1 MTSALALNLLSSLLA
16 FLLGALA
23 RGLYARWRSIGPA
36 RRFWRVQSSE
46 QVVIVQS
53 DGPGGDTPLPT
64 LYEGDAMAAATVD
77 HYLSTALGVRT
88 IRIER
93 SKTFSLRRDA
103 DSHLVVIGG
112 PNANDFYKRLDG
124 RLEMPYAFELFP
136 RSANLIRLS
145 DNRKLAQEIEEEK
158 TVRDFAV
165 ISFLPNPFSPSRR
178 LVILAGCGTMG
189 TYAAAKM
196 VTSTG
201 IRETAGCCRADTPV
215 SVVIEVEIVDGHMTV
230 PRIVETTPW
239 EPEDT

>member
-1 MTSALALNLLSSLLA
+1 MTSALVLNLLSSLLA

-23 RGLYARWRSIGPA
+23 RGLYARGRSITPA
-36 RRFWRVQSSE
+36 RRVWRIRSSE

-53 DGPGGDTPLPT
+53 DGPGDDTPLPT
-64 LYEGDAMAAATVD
+64 LYEGDAMAAAAID
-77 HYLSTALGVRT
+77 QYLSTALGVKAT
-88 IRIER
+88 RIER

-112 PNANDFYKRLDG
+112 PNANDFYKRIDA

-136 RSANLIRLS
+136 DRANLIRLS
-145 DNRKLAQEIEEEK
+145 DNRKLVQEVEAAK

-165 ISFLPNPFSPSRR
+165 ISFLPNPFFPGRR

-201 IRETAGCCRADTPV
+201 IRETARLCRADTPV
-215 SVVIEVEIVDGHMTV
+215 SLVIEVEIVDGHMTV

-239 EPEDT
+239 ERPDT